1 MKARMRAG
9 KNCLSPDSVTSG
21 PHTNRWHRK
30 KKQSCYHYPSPPNPL
45 PGVATCVVLWRT
57 PCCISLCEEQ
67 HALCVVLWTTLCCI
81 SLCEEHH
88 ALCVVLWT
96 TPCCISLCGIVK
108 NTKQYQFVWYCEQH
122 HALCVVL
129 WTTPS
134 CISLCGTV
142 NNTMLY
148 VWYCEPHRPVSG
160 LVCASASHVFDS
172 LAACLGYGRGTFSS
186 LPHPAPM

>member
-1 MKARMRAG
+1 M
-9 KNCLSPDSVTSG
+9 SSG

-96 TPCCISLCGIVK
+96 TPS
-108 NTKQYQFVWYCEQH
+108 
-122 HALCVVL
+122 
-129 WTTPS
+129 S
-134 CISLCGTV
+134 ISLCGTV
-142 NNTMLY
+142 NNTMLYVLYCEQHQAVSVCVVLWEIPCFMCGVVKTPSCISLCDAVNSTMLY